1 MNKKIRTYFILLG
14 LLTSFCI
21 TPATAYAEATHGDV
35 VTQQAKVNNDV
46 SHMVTDLKLSTNR
59 MVDGGK
65 ATVRLEFNA
74 QGRKIKAGDII
85 TVNWPHSG
93 NVFGTGYAKTYK
105 FKIHNVDVG
114 TLTVTKEKAVILFD
128 HNIEDM
134 SDVKGWTEFDLEG
147 RNMTEMDDKNIGNLI
162 ITSGNQ
168 SAKISIEKPATKPT
182 KNSFYY
188 KSGDMQPEDT
198 SHVRWFL
205 NINNNKNFAT
215 DGVDIDD
222 KIQPGQKLDLDNFE
236 ISVNGY
242 NHSCFLGKGAVEK
255 FTKVFQ
261 GSSISAD
268 PETGQIKVFIPER
281 WVSKNTFK
289 IKYLTKIQDYN
300 QKSFENKSKIW
311 YREFNQPAVS
321 GKESN
326 ATVKNVNVDGK
337 IDGENKTIAS
347 VTKKWDDHDN
357 QDGLRPEKVTAQLYA
372 NGNKTGDPVTLEA
385 ANQWHYSWKG
395 LVKSVNGSEIIY
407 TVGETSQ
414 TDGYIPE
421 VTTQDASENEF
432 VITNQHESETTD
444 VSGEKTWVDN
454 EDKDGQRPESIKIH
468 LLANGKQE
476 GPEKMVKASENWQY
490 KFRNVPKYANGKLIQ
505 YTVSENAAEDYTGK
519 VDGMNIENTYT
530 PTKTSVT
537 VIKKWVD
544 HNNQDGIRSDDVK
557 VQLYA
562 DGKEKGNPVELNED
576 NHWTGHWLNLN
587 KNENGTKIKYSV
599 KELNVSNQYRADIS
613 NADATENDFLITN
626 THKPELTAISGTKTW
641 VDNDDQD
648 GKRPSAIQVH
658 LLANSQRV
666 GVTKKVTAA
675 ENWQYTFNDMPKCEN
690 GQLIHYSVVEDNV
703 VGYTPEVSG
712 FNLINRYTPE
722 KTAVQVTKKW
732 ADHNNQDGMR
742 PDKVQIQLYA
752 DDKAQGD
759 IVELNEAN
767 HWLYQWTGLDKKLK
781 GSKVNYSVKEVAIS
795 KQYKSA
801 VSVVNEEKN
810 EFTITNSHK
819 TELTDISGN
828 KTWLDDNDRD
838 GKRPE
843 MIKVHLLANGKQVG
857 DAKSVSA
864 KDDWKY
870 SFKDMPKYE
879 NGKVIEYTISEDS
892 VSGYTSK
899 VDGNDLIN
907 KHESELT
914 SISGHK
920 TWLDND
926 NQDGK
931 RPETIKVHLLANGKQ
946 VGDAKSV
953 SAKDDW
959 KYSFKDMPKYENG
972 KVIEYAISE
981 DSVSGY
987 TSKVDGNDLINK
999 HESELTSVLGT
1010 KTWLDNNNQDGKRP
1024 EMIKVHLLANG
1035 KQVGDAKS
1043 VSAKDDW
1050 KYSFK
1055 DMPKYENG
1063 KVIEYAI
1070 SEDSVS
1076 GYTSKVDGNDLI
1088 NSYTPGKVAVQVTKK
1103 WEDQNNQDGVR
1114 PDKVRVQLYADGKPQ
1129 GNGVELN
1136 ESNHWIH
1143 HWTDLNEKVKGTKV
1157 TYDVKELNV
1166 SKLYQSAVSVVNKE
1180 KNEFL
1185 ITNSHKVE
1193 LTSVSGHKTW
1203 LDDNNQDGKRPETIK
1218 IHLLANGK
1226 QVGDAKLVSAKDDW
1240 KYSFKDMPKYEN
1252 GKAIE
1257 YTISEGSVVG
1267 YTSKVDGTNLI
1278 NQHKSEL
1285 TSVSGHKTWLDDNNQ
1300 DGKRPET
1307 IKIHLLANGKQVGDV
1322 KSVSSKD
1329 DWKYSFKDMPKY
1341 ENGKVIEYTISEDS
1355 VVGYTSKVDG
1365 NNLINKHESELT
1377 SVSGH
1382 KTWLDNDNQDGKR
1395 PETIKIHLL
1404 ANGKQVGDVK
1414 SVSSKDGWKYS
1425 FKDMPKYENGKAIE
1439 YTISEDSVPGY
1450 ASKVDGTNL
1459 INSYIPKRTIIQVT
1473 KKWDDQNNQDGV
1485 RPDKVWVQ
1493 LYANGKT
1500 QGEVVEL
1507 SEANHWIHR
1516 WTDLNEKSKGV
1527 KNSYS
1532 VKELNV
1538 AHQYKSLTSIMNK
1551 SNNELLI
1558 TNRHEVE
1565 LITISGTKTWLDD
1578 NNRDGKRPGTIKV
1591 HLSANGKQV
1600 GDAKSVS
1607 AKDDWKYSFKDM
1619 PKYEN
1624 GKVIEYMISENSV
1637 SGYTSKVDGNNLIN
1651 KHNVELTDI
1660 SGHKTWLD
1668 DNNRDGKRP
1677 ETIKVHLLANGKQ
1690 VGDVK
1695 IVSSKDDWKY
1705 SFKDMPKY
1713 ENGKVIEYTISENS
1727 VSGYTS
1733 KVNGN
1738 NLINKHNVELT
1749 DISGHKTWSDDNDRD
1764 GKRPGTIKVH
1774 LLANGKKVGDVK
1786 SVSAKDDWKYSFKDM
1801 PKYENGKV
1809 IEYTISED
1817 SVSGYTSKV
1826 DGNNLINEH
1835 EPDKTTIHV
1844 IKKWDDYDNQ
1854 SGLRPGQVKVQLYAD
1869 DKAYGEVVELNA
1881 NNQWAYSWQELY
1893 LRNDGKKVTYTVR
1906 EVETDK
1912 AYSADVK
1919 EMAPDHFEITNTLI
1933 RSLTPDKPEKK
1944 PTKRDSVKKEP
1955 VKKVTAKK
1963 ESKQI
1968 EVVKKEITKKEVMK
1982 PKATKVNSVPKKPTQ
1997 KQLPKTGEEENNWVT
2012 IFGIL
2017 VVLLSGGCY
2026 FYGNRKRKVTK

>member
-85 TVNWPHSG
+85 AVNWPHSG

-147 RNMTEMDDKNIGNLI
+147 RNMTETDDKNIGNLI
-162 ITSGNQ
+162 ITTGNQ

-281 WVSKNTFK
+281 WVSKNTFR

-321 GKESN
+321 GQESN

-407 TVGETSQ
+407 TVEETSQ
-414 TDGYIPE
+414 TDGYVPE

-444 VSGEKTWVDN
+444 ISGEKTWVDN
-454 EDKDGQRPESIKIH
+454 ENKAGQRPESIKIH

-476 GPEKMVKASENWQY
+476 GPEKTVKASENWQY
-490 KFRNVPKYANGKLIQ
+490 KFSDVPKYANGKLIQ
-505 YTVSENAAEDYTGK
+505 YTVSENAVEDYTGK
-519 VDGMNIENTYT
+519 VDGMNIENTYM

-562 DGKEKGNPVELNED
+562 DGKEKGSPVELNED

-599 KELNVSNQYRADIS
+599 KELNVSKQYQADIS
-613 NADATENDFLITN
+613 NADAAENEFLITN
-626 THKPELTAISGTKTW
+626 THKPELTAISGKKTW

-658 LLANSQRV
+658 LLANNQRV
-666 GVTKKVTAA
+666 GVAKKVTAA
-675 ENWQYTFNDMPKCEN
+675 ENWQYTFNDMPKYEN

-732 ADHNNQDGMR
+732 ADHNNQDGLR

-752 DDKAQGD
+752 DDKKQGD

-767 HWLYQWTGLDKKLK
+767 HWLYQWTELDKKLK
-781 GSKVNYSVKEVAIS
+781 GSKVNYSVKEVAVS
-795 KQYKSA
+795 KQYKSV

-810 EFTITNSHK
+810 EFMITNSHK

-828 KTWLDDNDRD
+828 KTWLDDND
-838 GKRPE
+838 
-843 MIKVHLLANGKQVG
+843 
-857 DAKSVSA
+857 
-864 KDDWKY
+864 
-870 SFKDMPKYE
+870 
-879 NGKVIEYTISEDS
+879 
-892 VSGYTSK
+892 
-899 VDGNDLIN
+899 
-907 KHESELT
+907 
-914 SISGHK
+914 
-920 TWLDND
+920 
-926 NQDGK
+926 QDGK

-946 VGDAKSV
+946 IGDVKSV
-953 SAKDDW
+953 SAKDNW
-959 KYSFKDMPKYENG
+959 KYSFKDVPKYENG

-987 TSKVDGNDLINK
+987 TSKVDGTDLINK
-999 HESELTSVLGT
+999 HESELTSVSGT
-1010 KTWLDNNNQDGKRP
+1010 KTWLDNDNQDGKRP
-1024 EMIKVHLLANG
+1024 KMIKVHLLANG
-1035 KQVGDAKS
+1035 KQVGDTKS

-1050 KYSFK
+1050 RYSFK

-1063 KVIEYAI
+1063 KAIEYTI

-1076 GYTSKVDGNDLI
+1076 GYTSKIDGTDLI

-1136 ESNHWIH
+1136 EANHWVH
-1143 HWTDLNEKVKGTKV
+1143 HWTDLNEKAKGMKV
-1157 TYDVKELNV
+1157 SYDVKELNV
-1166 SKLYQSAVSVVNKE
+1166 SKSYQSAVSIVNKE

-1193 LTSVSGHKTW
+1193 LTSASGHKTW

-1226 QVGDAKLVSAKDDW
+1226 QVGNAKSVSAKDDWKYSFKDVPKYENGKVIEYAISEDSVAGYTSKIEGANLTNKHKSELTTISGYKTWLDGNNQDGKRPETIKVHLLANGKQVGDVKSVSAKKDW

-1252 GKAIE
+1252 GKVIE
-1257 YTISEGSVVG
+1257 YMISEDSVVG

-1285 TSVSGHKTWLDDNNQ
+1285 TSVSGHKIWLDDNNQ

-1307 IKIHLLANGKQVGDV
+1307 IKVHLLANGKQVGDV
-1322 KSVSSKD
+1322 KSVSAKE
-1329 DWKYSFKDMPKY
+1329 DWKYSFEDMP
-1341 ENGKVIEYTISEDS
+1341 
-1355 VVGYTSKVDG
+1355 
-1365 NNLINKHESELT
+1365 
-1377 SVSGH
+1377 
-1382 KTWLDNDNQDGKR
+1382 R
-1395 PETIKIHLL
+1395 
-1404 ANGKQVGDVK
+1404 
-1414 SVSSKDGWKYS
+1414 
-1425 FKDMPKYENGKAIE
+1425 YENGKAIE
-1439 YTISEDSVPGY
+1439 YTISENSVPCY
-1450 ASKVDGTNL
+1450 KSKVDGTNL

-1516 WTDLNEKSKGV
+1516 WTDLNEKSKGL

-1538 AHQYKSLTSIMNK
+1538 AHQYKSITSIMNK

-1624 GKVIEYMISENSV
+1624 GKVIEYTISEDLVLGYTSKADGTNLINKHNVELTDISGHKTWLDDNNRDGKRPGTIKVHLLANGKQVEDIKIVSAKEDWKYSFKDMPKYENGKIIEYTISEDSV
-1637 SGYTSKVDGNNLIN
+1637 LGYTSKVDGNNLIN
-1651 KHNVELTDI
+1651 KHESELTSV

-1695 IVSSKDDWKY
+1695 
-1705 SFKDMPKY
+1705 
-1713 ENGKVIEYTISENS
+1713 
-1727 VSGYTS
+1727 
-1733 KVNGN
+1733 
-1738 NLINKHNVELT
+1738 L
-1749 DISGHKTWSDDNDRD
+1749 
-1764 GKRPGTIKVH
+1764 
-1774 LLANGKKVGDVK
+1774 
-1786 SVSAKDDWKYSFKDM
+1786 VSAKDDWKYSFKDI

-1844 IKKWDDYDNQ
+1844 IKKWDDHDNQ
-1854 SGLRPGQVKVQLYAD
+1854 GGLRPGQVKVQLYAD

-1906 EVETDK
+1906 EVGTDK

-1919 EMAPDHFEITNTLI
+1919 EMAPGHFEITNTLI

-1968 EVVKKEITKKEVMK
+1968 EVVKKEINKKEVMK
-1982 PKATKVNSVPKKPTQ
+1982 PKATKVNSIPKKPTQ

-2012 IFGIL
+2012 IFGML
-2017 VVLLSGGCY
+2017 VILLSGGCY

>member
-74 QGRKIKAGDII
+74 QGRKIKAGDVIA
-85 TVNWPHSG
+85 VNWPHSG
-93 NVFGTGYAKTYK
+93 HVFGTGYAKTYK

-147 RNMTEMDDKNIGNLI
+147 RNMTETDDKNIGNLI

-168 SAKISIEKPATKPT
+168 SAEISIEKPATKPT
-182 KNSFYY
+182 INSFYY

-215 DGVDIDD
+215 DGIDIDD

-281 WVSKNTFK
+281 WVSKNTFR

-407 TVGETSQ
+407 TVEETSQ
-414 TDGYIPE
+414 TDGYVPE

-444 VSGEKTWVDN
+444 ISGEKTWVDN
-454 EDKDGQRPESIKIH
+454 ENKDGQRPESIKIH

-476 GPEKMVKASENWQY
+476 GPEKTVKASENWQY
-490 KFRNVPKYANGKLIQ
+490 KFSDVPKYANGKLIQ
-505 YTVSENAAEDYTGK
+505 YTVSENAVEDYTGK
-519 VDGMNIENTYT
+519 VDGMNIENTYM

-562 DGKEKGNPVELNED
+562 DGKEKGDPVELNED

-599 KELNVSNQYRADIS
+599 KELNVSNQYQADIS
-613 NADATENDFLITN
+613 NVDATENEFLITN

-648 GKRPSAIQVH
+648 GKRPSAIQVN
-658 LLANSQRV
+658 LLANNQRV
-666 GVTKKVTAA
+666 GVAKKVTAA
-675 ENWQYTFNDMPKCEN
+675 ENWQYTFNDMPKYEN

-732 ADHNNQDGMR
+732 ADHNNQDGLR

-752 DDKAQGD
+752 DDKKQGD

-767 HWLYQWTGLDKKLK
+767 HWLYQWTELDKKLK
-781 GSKVNYSVKEVAIS
+781 GSKVNYRVKEVAVS
-795 KQYKSA
+795 KQYKSV

-843 MIKVHLLANGKQVG
+843 TIKVHLLVNGKQVG
-857 DAKSVSA
+857 DAKTVTA

-870 SFKDMPKYE
+870 SFKD
-879 NGKVIEYTISEDS
+879 V
-892 VSGYTSK
+892 
-899 VDGNDLIN
+899 
-907 KHESELT
+907 
-914 SISGHK
+914 
-920 TWLDND
+920 
-926 NQDGK
+926 
-931 RPETIKVHLLANGKQ
+931 
-946 VGDAKSV
+946 
-953 SAKDDW
+953 
-959 KYSFKDMPKYENG
+959 PKYENG

-987 TSKVDGNDLINK
+987 TSKVDGTDLINK
-999 HESELTSVLGT
+999 HESELTSVSGT
-1010 KTWLDNNNQDGKRP
+1010 KTWLDNDNQDGKRP
-1024 EMIKVHLLANG
+1024 QMIKVHLLANG
-1035 KQVGDAKS
+1035 KQVGDVKS

-1055 DMPKYENG
+1055 DVPKYENG

-1114 PDKVRVQLYADGKPQ
+1114 PNKVRVQLYADGKPQ

-1136 ESNHWIH
+1136 ESNHWVH
-1143 HWTDLNEKVKGTKV
+1143 HWTDLNEKVKGMKV
-1157 TYDVKELNV
+1157 SYDVKELNV
-1166 SKLYQSAVSVVNKE
+1166 SKSYQSAVSIVNKE

-1193 LTSVSGHKTW
+1193 LTSASGHKTW

-1226 QVGDAKLVSAKDDW
+1226 QVGNAKSVSAKDDW
-1240 KYSFKDMPKYEN
+1240 KYSFKDVPKYEN
-1252 GKAIE
+1252 GKVIE
-1257 YTISEGSVVG
+1257 YAISEDSVAG
-1267 YTSKVDGTNLI
+1267 YTSKIEGVNLTNK
-1278 NQHKSEL
+1278 HKSEL
-1285 TSVSGHKTWLDDNNQ
+1285 TTISGYKTWLDGNNQ

-1307 IKIHLLANGKQVGDV
+1307 IKVHLLANGKQVGDV
-1322 KSVSSKD
+1322 KSVSAKN
-1329 DWKYSFKDMPKY
+1329 DWKYSFKDVPKY
-1341 ENGKVIEYTISEDS
+1341 ENGKVIEYAISENS
-1355 VVGYTSKVDG
+1355 VAGYTAKVDG

-1377 SVSGH
+1377 TISGY
-1382 KTWLDNDNQDGKR
+1382 KTWLDGNNQDGKR
-1395 PETIKIHLL
+1395 PETIKVHLL
-1404 ANGKQVGDVK
+1404 ANGKQVGDAK
-1414 SVSSKDGWKYS
+1414 SVSTKEDWKYS
-1425 FKDMPKYENGKAIE
+1425 FKDVPKYENGKAIE
-1439 YTISEDSVPGY
+1439 YTISENSVPGY
-1450 ASKVDGTNL
+1450 TSKVDGINL
-1459 INSYIPKRTIIQVT
+1459 INSYIPKKTIIQVT

-1538 AHQYKSLTSIMNK
+1538 AHQYISLTSIMNK

-1558 TNRHEVE
+1558 TNKHEVE
-1565 LITISGTKTWLDD
+1565 LATISGTKTWLDD

-1591 HLSANGKQV
+1591 HLLANGKQV

-1607 AKDDWKYSFKDM
+1607 AKEDWKYSFKDM

-1624 GKVIEYMISENSV
+1624 GKVIEYTISEDSV

-1677 ETIKVHLLANGKQ
+1677 GTIKVHLLANGKQVEDIKIVSAKEDWKYSFKDMPKYENGKIIEYTISEDSVLGYTSKVDGNNLINKHESELTSVSGHKTWLDDNNRDGKRPETIKVHLLANGKQ

-1695 IVSSKDDWKY
+1695 
-1705 SFKDMPKY
+1705 
-1713 ENGKVIEYTISENS
+1713 
-1727 VSGYTS
+1727 
-1733 KVNGN
+1733 
-1738 NLINKHNVELT
+1738 L
-1749 DISGHKTWSDDNDRD
+1749 
-1764 GKRPGTIKVH
+1764 
-1774 LLANGKKVGDVK
+1774 
-1786 SVSAKDDWKYSFKDM
+1786 VSAKDDWKYSFKDI

-1844 IKKWDDYDNQ
+1844 IKKWDDHDNQ
-1854 SGLRPGQVKVQLYAD
+1854 GGLRPGQVKVQLYAD

-1906 EVETDK
+1906 EVGTDK

-1919 EMAPDHFEITNTLI
+1919 EMAPGHFEITNTLI

-1968 EVVKKEITKKEVMK
+1968 EVVKKEINKKEVMK
-1982 PKATKVNSVPKKPTQ
+1982 PKATKVNSIPKKPTQ

-2012 IFGIL
+2012 IFGML
-2017 VVLLSGGCY
+2017 VILLSGGCY

>member
-85 TVNWPHSG
+85 AVNWPHSG

-242 NHSCFLGKGAVEK
+242 NRSCFLGKGAVEK

-281 WVSKNTFK
+281 WVSKNTFR

-407 TVGETSQ
+407 TVEETSQ
-414 TDGYIPE
+414 TDGYVPE

-444 VSGEKTWVDN
+444 ISGEKTWVDN
-454 EDKDGQRPESIKIH
+454 ENKDGQRPESIKIH

-476 GPEKMVKASENWQY
+476 GPEKTVKASENWQY
-490 KFRNVPKYANGKLIQ
+490 KFSDVPKYANGKLIQ
-505 YTVSENAAEDYTGK
+505 YTVSENAVEDYTGK
-519 VDGMNIENTYT
+519 VDGMNIENTYM

-599 KELNVSNQYRADIS
+599 KELNVSKQYQADIS
-613 NADATENDFLITN
+613 NADAAENEFLITN
-626 THKPELTAISGTKTW
+626 THKPELTAISGKKTW

-658 LLANSQRV
+658 LLANNQRV
-666 GVTKKVTAA
+666 GVAKKVTAA
-675 ENWQYTFNDMPKCEN
+675 ENWQYTFNDMPKYEN

-732 ADHNNQDGMR
+732 ADHNNQDGLR

-752 DDKAQGD
+752 DDKTQGD

-767 HWLYQWTGLDKKLK
+767 HWLYQWTELDKKLK
-781 GSKVNYSVKEVAIS
+781 GSKVNYSVKEVAVS
-795 KQYKSA
+795 KQYKSV

-810 EFTITNSHK
+810 EFMITNSHK

-828 KTWLDDNDRD
+828 KTWLDDNDQD

-843 MIKVHLLANGKQVG
+843 TIKVHLLANGKQIG
-857 DAKSVSA
+857 DVKSVSA
-864 KDDWKY
+864 KNDWKY
-870 SFKDMPKYE
+870 SFKDVPKYE
-879 NGKVIEYTISEDS
+879 NGKVIEYAISENS
-892 VSGYTSK
+892 VAGYTAK
-899 VDGNDLIN
+899 VDGNNLIN

-914 SISGHK
+914 TISGYK
-920 TWLDND
+920 TWLDGN

-953 SAKDDW
+953 SAKEDW
-959 KYSFKDMPKYENG
+959 KYSFKD
-972 KVIEYAISE
+972 V
-981 DSVSGY
+981 
-987 TSKVDGNDLINK
+987 
-999 HESELTSVLGT
+999 
-1010 KTWLDNNNQDGKRP
+1010 
-1024 EMIKVHLLANG
+1024 
-1035 KQVGDAKS
+1035 
-1043 VSAKDDW
+1043 
-1050 KYSFK
+1050 
-1055 DMPKYENG
+1055 
-1063 KVIEYAI
+1063 
-1070 SEDSVS
+1070 
-1076 GYTSKVDGNDLI
+1076 
-1088 NSYTPGKVAVQVTKK
+1088 
-1103 WEDQNNQDGVR
+1103 
-1114 PDKVRVQLYADGKPQ
+1114 
-1129 GNGVELN
+1129 
-1136 ESNHWIH
+1136 
-1143 HWTDLNEKVKGTKV
+1143 
-1157 TYDVKELNV
+1157 
-1166 SKLYQSAVSVVNKE
+1166 
-1180 KNEFL
+1180 
-1185 ITNSHKVE
+1185 
-1193 LTSVSGHKTW
+1193 
-1203 LDDNNQDGKRPETIK
+1203 
-1218 IHLLANGK
+1218 
-1226 QVGDAKLVSAKDDW
+1226 
-1240 KYSFKDMPKYEN
+1240 PKYEN

-1257 YTISEGSVVG
+1257 YTISENSVPG
-1267 YTSKVDGTNLI
+1267 YTSKVDGI
-1278 NQHKSEL
+1278 
-1285 TSVSGHKTWLDDNNQ
+1285 
-1300 DGKRPET
+1300 
-1307 IKIHLLANGKQVGDV
+1307 
-1322 KSVSSKD
+1322 
-1329 DWKYSFKDMPKY
+1329 
-1341 ENGKVIEYTISEDS
+1341 
-1355 VVGYTSKVDG
+1355 
-1365 NNLINKHESELT
+1365 
-1377 SVSGH
+1377 
-1382 KTWLDNDNQDGKR
+1382 
-1395 PETIKIHLL
+1395 
-1404 ANGKQVGDVK
+1404 
-1414 SVSSKDGWKYS
+1414 
-1425 FKDMPKYENGKAIE
+1425 
-1439 YTISEDSVPGY
+1439 
-1450 ASKVDGTNL
+1450 NL
-1459 INSYIPKRTIIQVT
+1459 INSYIPKKTIIQVT

-1507 SEANHWIHR
+1507 SEANNWVHR

-1532 VKELNV
+1532 VRELNV
-1538 AHQYKSLTSIMNK
+1538 AHQYISLTSIMNK

-1558 TNRHEVE
+1558 TNKHEVE
-1565 LITISGTKTWLDD
+1565 LATISGTKTWLDD

-1591 HLSANGKQV
+1591 HLLANGKQV

-1607 AKDDWKYSFKDM
+1607 AKDDWKYSFKDV

-1624 GKVIEYMISENSV
+1624 GKVIEYAISEDSVLDYTSKADGNNLINKHESELTSISGRKTWLDNDNQDGKRPEMIKVHLLANGKQVGDTKSV
-1637 SGYTSKVDGNNLIN
+1637 SAKDDWKYSFKDVPKYENGKVIEYTISEDSVLGYTSKVDGNNLIN
-1651 KHNVELTDI
+1651 KHESELTSV

-1695 IVSSKDDWKY
+1695 
-1705 SFKDMPKY
+1705 
-1713 ENGKVIEYTISENS
+1713 
-1727 VSGYTS
+1727 
-1733 KVNGN
+1733 
-1738 NLINKHNVELT
+1738 L
-1749 DISGHKTWSDDNDRD
+1749 
-1764 GKRPGTIKVH
+1764 
-1774 LLANGKKVGDVK
+1774 
-1786 SVSAKDDWKYSFKDM
+1786 VSAKDDWKYSFKDI

-1844 IKKWDDYDNQ
+1844 IKKWDDHDNQ
-1854 SGLRPGQVKVQLYAD
+1854 GGLRPGQVKVQLYAD

-1906 EVETDK
+1906 EVGTDK

-1919 EMAPDHFEITNTLI
+1919 EMAPGHFEITNTLI

-1968 EVVKKEITKKEVMK
+1968 EVVKKEINKKEVMK
-1982 PKATKVNSVPKKPTQ
+1982 PKATKVNSIPKKPTQ

-2012 IFGIL
+2012 IFGML
-2017 VVLLSGGCY
+2017 VILLSGGCY

>member
-85 TVNWPHSG
+85 AVNWPHSG

-242 NHSCFLGKGAVEK
+242 NRSCFLGKGAVEK

-281 WVSKNTFK
+281 WVSKNTFR

-407 TVGETSQ
+407 TVEETSQ
-414 TDGYIPE
+414 TDGYVPE

-444 VSGEKTWVDN
+444 ISGEKTWVDN
-454 EDKDGQRPESIKIH
+454 ENKDGQRPESIKIH

-476 GPEKMVKASENWQY
+476 GPEKTVKASENWQY
-490 KFRNVPKYANGKLIQ
+490 KFSDVPKYANGKLIQ
-505 YTVSENAAEDYTGK
+505 YTVSENAVEDYTGK
-519 VDGMNIENTYT
+519 VDGMNIENTYM

-576 NHWTGHWLNLN
+576 DHWTGHWLNLN

-599 KELNVSNQYRADIS
+599 KELNVSKQYQADIS
-613 NADATENDFLITN
+613 NADAAENEFLITN
-626 THKPELTAISGTKTW
+626 THKPELTAISGKKTW

-658 LLANSQRV
+658 LLANNQRV
-666 GVTKKVTAA
+666 GVAKKVTAA
-675 ENWQYTFNDMPKCEN
+675 ENWQYTFNDMPKYEN

-732 ADHNNQDGMR
+732 ADHNNQDGLR

-752 DDKAQGD
+752 DDKTQGD

-767 HWLYQWTGLDKKLK
+767 HWLYQWTELDKKLK
-781 GSKVNYSVKEVAIS
+781 GSKVNYSVKEVAVS
-795 KQYKSA
+795 KQYKSV

-810 EFTITNSHK
+810 EFMITNSHK

-828 KTWLDDNDRD
+828 KTWLDDNDQD

-843 MIKVHLLANGKQVG
+843 TIKVHLLANGKQIG
-857 DAKSVSA
+857 DVKSVSA
-864 KDDWKY
+864 KNDWKY
-870 SFKDMPKYE
+870 SFKDVPKYE
-879 NGKVIEYTISEDS
+879 NGKVIEYAISENS
-892 VSGYTSK
+892 VAGYTAK
-899 VDGNDLIN
+899 VDGNNLIN

-914 SISGHK
+914 TISGYK
-920 TWLDND
+920 TWLDGN

-953 SAKDDW
+953 SAKEDW
-959 KYSFKDMPKYENG
+959 KYSFKD
-972 KVIEYAISE
+972 V
-981 DSVSGY
+981 
-987 TSKVDGNDLINK
+987 
-999 HESELTSVLGT
+999 
-1010 KTWLDNNNQDGKRP
+1010 
-1024 EMIKVHLLANG
+1024 
-1035 KQVGDAKS
+1035 
-1043 VSAKDDW
+1043 
-1050 KYSFK
+1050 
-1055 DMPKYENG
+1055 
-1063 KVIEYAI
+1063 
-1070 SEDSVS
+1070 
-1076 GYTSKVDGNDLI
+1076 
-1088 NSYTPGKVAVQVTKK
+1088 
-1103 WEDQNNQDGVR
+1103 
-1114 PDKVRVQLYADGKPQ
+1114 
-1129 GNGVELN
+1129 
-1136 ESNHWIH
+1136 
-1143 HWTDLNEKVKGTKV
+1143 
-1157 TYDVKELNV
+1157 
-1166 SKLYQSAVSVVNKE
+1166 
-1180 KNEFL
+1180 
-1185 ITNSHKVE
+1185 
-1193 LTSVSGHKTW
+1193 
-1203 LDDNNQDGKRPETIK
+1203 
-1218 IHLLANGK
+1218 
-1226 QVGDAKLVSAKDDW
+1226 
-1240 KYSFKDMPKYEN
+1240 PKYEN

-1257 YTISEGSVVG
+1257 YTISENSVPG
-1267 YTSKVDGTNLI
+1267 YTSKVDGI
-1278 NQHKSEL
+1278 
-1285 TSVSGHKTWLDDNNQ
+1285 
-1300 DGKRPET
+1300 
-1307 IKIHLLANGKQVGDV
+1307 
-1322 KSVSSKD
+1322 
-1329 DWKYSFKDMPKY
+1329 
-1341 ENGKVIEYTISEDS
+1341 
-1355 VVGYTSKVDG
+1355 
-1365 NNLINKHESELT
+1365 
-1377 SVSGH
+1377 
-1382 KTWLDNDNQDGKR
+1382 
-1395 PETIKIHLL
+1395 
-1404 ANGKQVGDVK
+1404 
-1414 SVSSKDGWKYS
+1414 
-1425 FKDMPKYENGKAIE
+1425 
-1439 YTISEDSVPGY
+1439 
-1450 ASKVDGTNL
+1450 NL
-1459 INSYIPKRTIIQVT
+1459 INSYIPKKTIIQVT

-1507 SEANHWIHR
+1507 SEANNWVHR

-1532 VKELNV
+1532 VRELNV
-1538 AHQYKSLTSIMNK
+1538 AHQYISLTSIMNK

-1558 TNRHEVE
+1558 TNKHEVE
-1565 LITISGTKTWLDD
+1565 LATISGTKTWLDD

-1591 HLSANGKQV
+1591 HLLANGKQV

-1607 AKDDWKYSFKDM
+1607 AKDDWKYSFKDV

-1624 GKVIEYMISENSV
+1624 GKVIEYAISEDSVLDYTSKADGNNLINKHESELTSISGRKTWLDNDNQDGKRPEMIKVHLLANGKQVGDTKSV
-1637 SGYTSKVDGNNLIN
+1637 SAKDDWKYSFKDVPKYENGKVIEYTISEDSVLGYTSKVDGNNLIN
-1651 KHNVELTDI
+1651 KHESELTSV

-1695 IVSSKDDWKY
+1695 
-1705 SFKDMPKY
+1705 
-1713 ENGKVIEYTISENS
+1713 
-1727 VSGYTS
+1727 
-1733 KVNGN
+1733 
-1738 NLINKHNVELT
+1738 L
-1749 DISGHKTWSDDNDRD
+1749 
-1764 GKRPGTIKVH
+1764 
-1774 LLANGKKVGDVK
+1774 
-1786 SVSAKDDWKYSFKDM
+1786 VSAKDDWKYSFKDI

-1844 IKKWDDYDNQ
+1844 IKKWDDHDNQ
-1854 SGLRPGQVKVQLYAD
+1854 GGLRPGQVKVQLYAD

-1906 EVETDK
+1906 EVGTDK

-1919 EMAPDHFEITNTLI
+1919 EMAPGHFEITNTLI

-1968 EVVKKEITKKEVMK
+1968 EVVKKEINKKEVMK
-1982 PKATKVNSVPKKPTQ
+1982 PKATKVNSIPKKPTQ

-2012 IFGIL
+2012 IFGML
-2017 VVLLSGGCY
+2017 VILLSGGCY